1 MGDIPDR
8 ASPLAEDVLLLL
20 LSAAENPAWTRR
32 VSERFPG
39 LQVRWVDSRK
49 PGGGYTQPDEIPD
62 AVWDG
67 VTIFYSYVPAS
78 PSRMSKVRFVQVS
91 SAGVDKWVDHEVYKN
106 PDVAFCTT
114 NGCQSPQIAEWV
126 IGTWLSSQHHFLRY
140 ANNMKEGFW
149 ESPLAAEVED
159 SVNLRMGILGYGA
172 IGRQCGKIAQAM
184 GMEVY
189 AYTRSERS
197 TPASRKDDSYCIPGT
212 GDPDG
217 LIPTRWFYGASRES
231 VDAFLAQDLDILV
244 LGLPLTE
251 ETRGL
256 FGREQFEILSR
267 RRTFVSN
274 IARGPLVQND
284 ALIEALETGKIRAA
298 ALDVTDPEPL
308 PKDHPLWRAPNIFI
322 TPHVSWRTKVHWE
335 RVLGLLEANLERLHT
350 RQPLI
355 NVVNRSLHY
364 YHSTDIGA
372 RESNRI

>member
-1 MGDIPDR
+1 MGDIPDQ

-67 VTIFYSYVPAS
+67 VTIFYSYLPAS

-149 ESPLAAEVED
+149 ESPLAVEVED

-217 LIPTRWFYGASRES
+217 LIPTKWFHGASRES
-231 VDAFLAQDLDILV
+231 VNAFLAQDLDILV

-364 YHSTDIGA
+364 
-372 RESNRI
+372 

>member
-1 MGDIPDR
+1 MGDAAAVQ

-20 LSAAENPAWTRR
+20 LSEAEDPAWIRR

-39 LQVRWVDSRK
+39 LQIRWFDSRK
-49 PGGGYTQPDEIPD
+49 PGGGGYTQPDEIPD
-62 AVWDG
+62 EVWDG
-67 VTIFYSYVPAS
+67 VTIFYSYLPAS

-149 ESPLAAEVED
+149 ESSLAVEVED
-159 SVNLRMGILGYGA
+159 SLNLRIPADTRLDDGFLRGILGYGA

-217 LIPTRWFYGASRES
+217 LIPTRWFHGASRAS

-256 FGREQFEILSR
+256 LGRDQFEILSG

-274 IARGPLVQND
+274 VARGPLVQND
-284 ALIEALETGKIRAA
+284 ALVEALETGKIRAA

-308 PKDHPLWRAPNIFI
+308 PKDHPLWRAPNLFI

-355 NVVNRSLHY
+355 NMVNRSLHY
-364 YHSTDIGA
+364 
-372 RESNRI
+372 